1 MTKYLRCASGL
12 LTLLICVSVQAQFY
26 TVDFV
31 NLNIDTLYKSKD
43 PFAYRSDSVDFD
55 AAMMVQA
62 RAKGTCSD
70 FAERSPSSRFLIAK
84 LGRKLTA
91 SNYCQKK
98 IAKNE
103 EKKFSVYAKKEAN
116 TGDFP
121 SLNLT
126 DSLFLEL
133 IKKRLN
139 ICMPLAYIHYT
150 SAYGY
155 RKDPFEKCSR
165 FHDGIDMQVKQE
177 FTYCMLP
184 GRVVKVKYGN
194 TGYGNHVI
202 IEHGRLRT
210 LYGHLE
216 EIFVK
221 EGTEIDA
228 GTVIGLTGK
237 SGRSTCYHLHLALHK
252 LDSKGQWISVDP
264 QPFIETLNGY
274 INELGEKLRQLRG
287 MDYPHPEEDKPLT
300 IANLYGEIQRQGLK
314 FPKIVLA
321 QALLESGN
329 LTSRLAREQN
339 NLFGLRLRNGRYASF
354 DHWSES
360 VTAYRDWVQYKH
372 RPKEDYYKFL
382 SRIRYAADSYS
393 YINKVKRILKGL

>member
-1 MTKYLRCASGL
+1 MTKYLRCAFGL
-12 LTLLICVSVQAQFY
+12 LTLLICASVQAQFY

-31 NLNIDTLYKSKD
+31 NPNIDTLYKSKD
-43 PFAYRSDSVDFD
+43 PFAYRSDSMDFD

-98 IAKNE
+98 IAKNA
-103 EKKFSVYAKKEAN
+103 EKKFLRPFSKVPQ
-116 TGDFP
+116 TVDFP

-126 DSLFLEL
+126 DSLFLGL
-133 IKKRLN
+133 IRKRLN
-139 ICMPLAYIHYT
+139 VCMPLDYIYYT
-150 SAYGY
+150 SDYGY

-165 FHDGIDMQVKQE
+165 FHDGIDMRGKHE
-177 FTYCMLP
+177 LTYCMLP
-184 GRVVKVKYGN
+184 GRVVKVRYGN

-202 IEHGRLRT
+202 VEHGRLRT

-216 EIFVK
+216 KVFVK
-221 EGTEIDA
+221 EGMETDA
-228 GTVIGLTGK
+228 GTIIGLTGK
-237 SGRSTCYHLHLALHK
+237 SGRSTGYHLHLALHK
-252 LDSKGQWISVDP
+252 LDSKGQWVSVNP
-264 QPFIETLNGY
+264 QPFIETLNDY
-274 INELGEKLRQLRG
+274 INELGEKLRRLQGTDSPSPIETR
-287 MDYPHPEEDKPLT
+287 PLT
-300 IANLYGEIQRQGLK
+300 IDNLYDEIQRQGLK

-321 QALLESGN
+321 QALLESSN

-382 SRIRYAADSYS
+382 SRIRYASCTS
-393 YINKVKRILKGL
+393 YIYNVKRIVKGL

>member
-31 NLNIDTLYKSKD
+31 NPNIDTLYKSKD
-43 PFAYRSDSVDFD
+43 PFAHRSDSVDL
-55 AAMMVQA
+55 
-62 RAKGTCSD
+62 
-70 FAERSPSSRFLIAK
+70 SPSSRFLIAK

-91 SNYCQKK
+91 SNYRPKK
-98 IAKNE
+98 NAENA
-103 EKKFSVYAKKEAN
+103 EKKFSRPASKESKMV
-116 TGDFP
+116 GFP

-139 ICMPLAYIHYT
+139 VCMPLDYIHYT
-150 SAYGY
+150 STYGY

-165 FHDGIDMQVKQE
+165 FHDGIDMRGKHE
-177 FTYCMLP
+177 LTYCMLP
-184 GRVVKVKYGN
+184 GRVVKVRYSN

-216 EIFVK
+216 EVYVK
-221 EGTEIDA
+221 EGMETEA

-237 SGRSTCYHLHLALHK
+237 SGKSTGYHLHLALHK
-252 LDSKGQWISVDP
+252 LDSKGQWVSVNP
-264 QPFIETLNGY
+264 QPFIETLNDY
-274 INELGEKLRQLRG
+274 INELNEVLRKLQGKDALSSVAGR
-287 MDYPHPEEDKPLT
+287 PLT
-300 IANLYGEIQRQGLK
+300 IANLYDEIQRQGLK

-321 QALLESGN
+321 QALLESGHFS
-329 LTSRLAREQN
+329 SRLAQEQN
-339 NLFGLRLRNGRYASF
+339 NLFGLRLRNGSYASF
-354 DHWSES
+354 GRSLILPCLEHGS
-360 VTAYRDWVQYKH
+360 V
-372 RPKEDYYKFL
+372 
-382 SRIRYAADSYS
+382 SRIWCID
-393 YINKVKRILKGL
+393 GT

>member
-31 NLNIDTLYKSKD
+31 NPNIDTLYKSKD
-43 PFAYRSDSVDFD
+43 PFAHRSDSVDL
-55 AAMMVQA
+55 
-62 RAKGTCSD
+62 
-70 FAERSPSSRFLIAK
+70 SPSSRFLIAK

-91 SNYCQKK
+91 SNYRPKK
-98 IAKNE
+98 NAENA
-103 EKKFSVYAKKEAN
+103 EKKFSRPASKESKMV
-116 TGDFP
+116 GFP

-139 ICMPLAYIHYT
+139 VCMPLDYIHYT
-150 SAYGY
+150 STYGY

-165 FHDGIDMQVKQE
+165 FHDGIDMRGKHE
-177 FTYCMLP
+177 LTYCMLP
-184 GRVVKVKYGN
+184 GRVVKVRYSN

-216 EIFVK
+216 EVYVK
-221 EGTEIDA
+221 EGMETEA

-237 SGRSTCYHLHLALHK
+237 SGKSTGYHLHLALHK
-252 LDSKGQWISVDP
+252 LDSKGQWVSVNP
-264 QPFIETLNGY
+264 QPFIETLNDY
-274 INELGEKLRQLRG
+274 INELNEVLRKLQGKDALSSVAGR
-287 MDYPHPEEDKPLT
+287 PLT
-300 IANLYGEIQRQGLK
+300 IANLYDEIQRQGLK

-321 QALLESGN
+321 QALLESGHFS
-329 LTSRLAREQN
+329 SRLAQEQN
-339 NLFGLRLRNGRYASF
+339 NLFGLRLRNGSYASF
-354 DHWSES
+354 GHWSES
-360 VTAYRDWVQYKH
+360 VAAYRDWVQYKH
-372 RPKEDYYKFL
+372 RPKEDYYQFL
-382 SRIRYAADSYS
+382 CRIRYAADGYT
-393 YINKVKRILKGL
+393 YINKVKRIVKGL